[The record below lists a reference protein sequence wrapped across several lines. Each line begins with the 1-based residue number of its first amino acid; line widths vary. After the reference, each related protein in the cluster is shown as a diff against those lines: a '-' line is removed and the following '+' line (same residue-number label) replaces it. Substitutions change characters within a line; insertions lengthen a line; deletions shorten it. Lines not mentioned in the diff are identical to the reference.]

1 MESPL
6 LKSRGFWIGIAVSA
20 ACVGIFIYT
29 SDVRHPA
36 KLRHAF
42 SDVNYAWIAASLP
55 VYYLALWVR
64 TVRWQ
69 YLLRPVKKVSAI
81 RLYPVVIIGLMANNL
96 IPARAGE
103 LARAYVLGQREK
115 ISKTTSLGTIAVDRL
130 FDGVTL
136 VPMLLIVGVF
146 ASGDATFTVGWRW
159 LTIDLNLAGLGI
171 FMSALFGAA
180 IVVLF
185 YLTLSTRGR
194 TQLHTLIH
202 RFAPQSVKPKVEGLI
217 DSFLEGLQA
226 LRSPVDLA
234 AALLMSIASW
244 TLEAL
249 MYYLVAR
256 GFGIH
261 EGFHI
266 FLLLTAAANLVIAV
280 VATQG
285 GVGAFELVV
294 SKTIV
299 AFGTA
304 SIAGSPQFKA
314 LSEAYAIGLHAILLF
329 PIVVIGLYLMW
340 SMQFN
345 FSDMLRSN
353 RSDAPPAPENDA
365 DAAERRLRAAKPA
378 VGREHV

>member
-6 LKSRGFWIGIAVSA
+6 LKSRGFWIGMAVSA
-20 ACVGIFIYT
+20 ACVGIFVYT
-29 SDVRHPA
+29 SDVRHPS

-42 SDVNYAWIAASLP
+42 SDVNYAWILASLP

-69 YLLRPVKKVSAI
+69 FLLRPVAKVSAI

-115 ISKTTSLGTIAVDRL
+115 ISKTTTLGTIAVDRL

-136 VPMLLIVGVF
+136 VPMLLIVGAF
-146 ASGDATFTVGWRW
+146 ASGDTTFAVGWRW
-159 LTIDLNLAGLGI
+159 FTLDLNLAGLGI
-171 FMSALFGAA
+171 VMSVLFGAA
-180 IVVLF
+180 MAVLF
-185 YLTLSTRGR
+185 YLTLSSGGQK
-194 TQLHTLIH
+194 QLHTLIH
-202 RFAPQSVKPKVEGLI
+202 RFAPASVKPKVEGLI
-217 DSFLEGLQA
+217 DSFLEGLAA
-226 LRSPVDLA
+226 LRNPLNLA
-234 AALLMSIASW
+234 AALVMSVASW

-299 AFGTA
+299 AFAATSA
-304 SIAGSPQFKA
+304 AGSQQFKA

-345 FSDMLRSN
+345 FGDMLTSSRSGEAPAPDID
-353 RSDAPPAPENDA
+353 SDAGD
-365 DAAERRLRAAKPA
+365 RLLRSAKPA
-378 VGREHV
+378 VGGERV

>member
-6 LKSRGFWIGIAVSA
+6 LKSRGFWIGIAFSA
-20 ACVGIFIYT
+20 ACVGIFVYT
-29 SDVRHPA
+29 SDVRHPS

-69 YLLRPVKKVSAI
+69 YFLRPVKKVSAI

-115 ISKTTSLGTIAVDRL
+115 ISKTTTLGTIAVDRV
-130 FDGVTL
+130 FDGMTL
-136 VPMLLIVGVF
+136 IPMLLIVGAL
-146 ASGDATFTVGWRW
+146 ASGDTTFTVGWRW
-159 LTIDLNLAGLGI
+159 FTVDLNLAGLGAV
-171 FMSALFGAA
+171 MAALFGAA
-180 IVVLF
+180 LAVLF

-194 TQLHTLIH
+194 VQLHGLIH
-202 RFAPQSVKPKVEGLI
+202 RFAPASAKPKVEGLI
-217 DSFLEGLQA
+217 DAFLEGLAA
-226 LRSPVDLA
+226 LRNPIDLGL
-234 AALLMSIASW
+234 ALMMSVASW

-266 FLLLTAAANLVIAV
+266 FLLLTAAANLAIAV

-299 AFGTA
+299 AFAVTSA
-304 SIAGSPQFKA
+304 AGSQQFKA
-314 LSEAYAIGLHAILLF
+314 LSEAYAIGLHAVLLF
-329 PIVVIGLYLMW
+329 PIVIIGLYLMW

-345 FSDMLRSN
+345 FGDMLKGS
-353 RSDAPPAPENDA
+353 RSDGAPPPDA
-365 DAAERRLRAAKPA
+365 GVDAADRVLRAAAPA
-378 VGREHV
+378 VGREGV

>member
-1 MESPL
+1 M
-6 LKSRGFWIGIAVSA
+6 LKSRGFWIGIIISLVAVA
-20 ACVGIFIYT
+20 VFVLT

-36 KLRHAF
+36 KLRGAF
-42 SDVNYAWIAASLP
+42 SGVNYWWIAASLP
-55 VYYLALWVR
+55 VYYLALWIR

-69 YLLRPVKKVSAI
+69 YLLRPVKNVPAI

-130 FDGVTL
+130 FDGLTL
-136 VPMLLIVGVF
+136 IPMLLIVGAF
-146 ASGDATFTVGWRW
+146 AAGDTTFAVGYRWFTVN
-159 LTIDLNLAGLGI
+159 LNLAGLGI
-171 FMSALFGAA
+171 VMSALFGAA
-180 IVVLF
+180 LAVLF

-194 TQLHTLIH
+194 TQLHALIH
-202 RFAPQSVKPKVEGLI
+202 RFAPPSVKPNVEGLI

-226 LRSPVDLA
+226 LRSPVNLA
-234 AALLMSIASW
+234 AAFALSVASW

-261 EGFHI
+261 EGFYV

-285 GVGAFELVV
+285 GVGAFEIVV

-299 AFGTA
+299 AFGATL
-304 SIAGSPQFKA
+304 AGGSDQFKA

-329 PIVVIGLYLMW
+329 PIVAIGLYLMW

-345 FSDMLRSN
+345 FGDMLKGRRSGETL
-353 RSDAPPAPENDA
+353 APDA
-365 DAAERRLRAAKPA
+365 DAEVGEPLMRSTNPA
-378 VGREHV
+378 VGGERA

>member
-20 ACVGIFIYT
+20 ACVGIFVYT

-42 SDVNYAWIAASLP
+42 SDVNYAWIVASLP

-115 ISKTTSLGTIAVDRL
+115 ISKTTTLGTIAVDRL

-146 ASGDATFTVGWRW
+146 ASGDATFTIGWRW
-159 LTIDLNLAGLGI
+159 FTVDLNLAGLGI

-180 IVVLF
+180 MAVLF

-202 RFAPQSVKPKVEGLI
+202 RFAPASMKPKVEGLI

-226 LRSPVDLA
+226 LRSPADLA
-234 AALLMSIASW
+234 AALLMSIVSW

-304 SIAGSPQFKA
+304 SVAGSDQFKA

-329 PIVVIGLYLMW
+329 PIVIIGLYLMW

-345 FSDMLRSN
+345 FSDMLKGTPSG
-353 RSDAPPAPENDA
+353 
-365 DAAERRLRAAKPA
+365 DAAAPGADGADRSLRSAPA
-378 VGREHV
+378 VGGEHV